1 MPCAFSY
8 QKCCI
13 DSAFEQSYTCLPAD
27 VYSMEKQN
35 TNTSYSFLVVDTCS
49 RNSDA
54 AFSKMCQMIEMS
66 NIMSLIPV
74 FWPEIDTDVL
84 YACERLAV
92 NILPRFRE
100 YKNVFCYLCNPQPL
114 NGSVIS
120 SCNMTGLWK
129 TYNSNLESACMN
141 MSLSYVTHPYK
152 NRFCQLCNLSPFYEG
167 ALGVDS
173 GYGSP
178 VVPDNL
184 GGSTKRFENTI
195 TINYR
200 SIFALSSYQGH
211 QSDKKNNND
220 ELCDVSQVQDK
231 TNGICRN
238 ISCYPENVH
247 RLHTETF
254 LTDITQTAF
263 NFTIKGETIAFESRP
278 SQRAFYLPSVISKLD
293 YKHRCHFYQHEN
305 FTFEPEKEFRSSYV
319 SKLLLCR
326 QIQLNK
332 NEFIINIEKTELF
345 LSNLGYYLNI
355 TNLKLREMDTK
366 LKIHPGYSVTRVRD
380 TTSLFTFKLFTLTGI
395 SWIFQIID
403 SFLPLSAF
411 SFIVTIFNGFQGL
424 FVFLSY
430 ICNKR
435 VFNLYKTLFKDKR
448 KTDSTLATNSSTKT
462 TELNLTS

>member
-1 MPCAFSY
+1 
-8 QKCCI
+8 
-13 DSAFEQSYTCLPAD
+13 
-27 VYSMEKQN
+27 
-35 TNTSYSFLVVDTCS
+35 
-49 RNSDA
+49 
-54 AFSKMCQMIEMS
+54 
-66 NIMSLIPV
+66 
-74 FWPEIDTDVL
+74 
-84 YACERLAV
+84 
-92 NILPRFRE
+92 
-100 YKNVFCYLCNPQPL
+100 
-114 NGSVIS
+114 
-120 SCNMTGLWK
+120 MTGLWK

-152 NRFCQLCNLSPFYEG
+152 NRFCQLCNFSPFYEG

-211 QSDKKNNND
+211 QSDKNNNND

-231 TNGICRN
+231 TNVSKIKFNLGNNKRYPSTRNNATRLIKTRNYVTNKGICRN

-332 NEFIINIEKTELF
+332 NDFMINIEKTELF
-345 LSNLGYYLNI
+345 LSNLGYYLKYNEFEI
-355 TNLKLREMDTK
+355 TRNGHGVNL
-366 LKIHPGYSVTRVRD
+366 PFGSVNEPFVNR
-380 TTSLFTFKLFTLTGI
+380 
-395 SWIFQIID
+395 
-403 SFLPLSAF
+403 SATA
-411 SFIVTIFNGFQGL
+411 I
-424 FVFLSY
+424 
-430 ICNKR
+430 K
-435 VFNLYKTLFKDKR
+435 
-448 KTDSTLATNSSTKT
+448 
-462 TELNLTS
+462 